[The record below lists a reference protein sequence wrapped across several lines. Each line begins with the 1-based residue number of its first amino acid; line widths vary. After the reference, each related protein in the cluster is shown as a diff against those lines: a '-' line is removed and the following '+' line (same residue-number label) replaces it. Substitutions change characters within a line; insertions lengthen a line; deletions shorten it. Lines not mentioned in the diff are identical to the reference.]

1 MLEIRFDVS
10 HCADKYLRMR
20 SVFVVFTSFTM
31 LLSAGLLPVSAQVTG
46 GRTGVSVVQVD
57 TAQRLEQLFVEL
69 RKAKTE
75 QSAQRV
81 SNRIRQ
87 VWIQSGSA
95 SIDLMMEW
103 AQQAIQQEKYDVAL
117 DFLDQVVLLQPDYPD
132 GWNRRAT
139 VHYIME
145 NYSKAMA
152 DIART
157 LELEPR
163 HFIALN
169 AMAAILTETGHAQPA
184 LNAYRRLLD
193 VYPMQREAQREFG
206 KLADQLAG
214 QGT

>member
-1 MLEIRFDVS
+1 
-10 HCADKYLRMR
+10 MR
-20 SVFVVFTSFTM
+20 SVFVVFISSLVM
-31 LLSAGLLPVSAQVTG
+31 VAASLLPASAQAVG

-57 TAQRLEQLFVEL
+57 ASQRLEQLFIEL
-69 RKAKTE
+69 KKAKTE
-75 QSAQRV
+75 QAAERV

-87 VWIQSGSA
+87 VWNRSGSA
-95 SIDLMMEW
+95 SVDLMMEW
-103 AQQAIQQEKYDVAL
+103 AQQAVQQTRYDVAL
-117 DFLDQVVLLQPDYPD
+117 DFLDQVVLLQPDYAD

-139 VHYIME
+139 VHYMME
-145 NYSKAMA
+145 DYSKAMA
-152 DIART
+152 DIAHT

-163 HFIALN
+163 HFVALN

>member
-1 MLEIRFDVS
+1 
-10 HCADKYLRMR
+10 
-20 SVFVVFTSFTM
+20 M

-145 NYSKAMA
+145 DYSKAMA